1 MTPRA
6 AGGILAGLTLV
17 ACITGC
23 SSRGAGSSV
32 AIVASAPTADAAGLV
47 VAQYPQCDVGAEI
60 LDYLATGDNG
70 GDPSVDQVFASHVGV
85 PAPQARALADQY
97 IESCDQQAA
106 QQKAAASSSAAEAS
120 ARESASAASAAASA
134 SQAQHDAAVAA
145 QRQRSCAAIGGQ
157 AGDSLCQ
164 SASQGSAAN
173 DPYYPCSAVYVEFT
187 DEGTIDQT
195 SLHNVSTD
203 HPGCFG

>member
-6 AGGILAGLTLV
+6 ARGILAGLTLV
-17 ACITGC
+17 ACVTGC
-23 SSRGAGSSV
+23 SSREAGSSV
-32 AIVASAPTADAAGLV
+32 AIVASAPTADTAGLV
-47 VAQYPQCDVGAEI
+47 VAQYPRCDVGAEI
-60 LDYLATGDNG
+60 LEYLATGDNG
-70 GDPSVDQVFASHVGV
+70 GDPSLDQVFAGHVGV

-106 QQKAAASSSAAEAS
+106 HQEAAASSSATEAS
-120 ARESASAASAAASA
+120 ARASASAASAAAAA
-134 SQAQHDAAVAA
+134 SQAQHDAAVQA

-164 SASQGSAAN
+164 SASQDSAAN

-187 DEGTIDQT
+187 AEGTIDQT
-195 SLHNVSTD
+195 SLDNVNTD